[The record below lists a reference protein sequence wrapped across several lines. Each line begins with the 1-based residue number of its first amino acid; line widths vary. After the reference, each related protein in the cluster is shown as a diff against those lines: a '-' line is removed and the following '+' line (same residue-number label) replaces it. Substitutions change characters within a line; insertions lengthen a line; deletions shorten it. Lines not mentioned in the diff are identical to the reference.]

1 MENTQNADNGEA
13 QNPVEN
19 DVGIVNENKTLADN
33 LRGILFPDEQE
44 EGQSEPVEQSDE
56 VQTEDNGFESEN
68 IADDSAKA
76 EDGDDVLSQQEESN
90 QREVESSGVQK
101 RIDKLTAM
109 RKLAEEQAESL
120 KQEVEQYKAKIDEY
134 ERQNSLPPKDETNP
148 FADLMSVEQVKAEYE
163 QARNLRYQ
171 CEASPDG
178 FSIGETYFGPD
189 EVKAM
194 KVNTMKAM
202 EINLPKQLEFIKARE
217 HYEPIA
223 NEAYPWFKNKDSQ
236 EYKFAQQIMST
247 FKELKKFPDYKLF
260 IGDYIQGYIARNSK
274 SIKKTATTSRAPQ
287 MQVKPTSAPTPTS
300 RSDATTRGLESRYLK
315 SGSREDLKAAVFKFL

>member
-1 MENTQNADNGEA
+1 MENTQNADNGQA
-13 QNPVEN
+13 INPVEN
-19 DVGIVNENKTLADN
+19 DVGIVQTEKTLVDN
-33 LRGILFPDEQE
+33 LRGILFADEQE

-56 VQTEDNGFESEN
+56 VQTEDNGVESES
-68 IADDSAKA
+68 ITDDTAKA
-76 EDGDDVLSQQEESN
+76 EDGEDVLSQQEESN
-90 QREVESSGVQK
+90 QREVDSSGVQK

-109 RKLAEEQAESL
+109 RKLAEEQVETL
-120 KQEVEQYKAKIDEY
+120 KQEVEQYKTKFEEFD
-134 ERQNSLPPKDETNP
+134 RLNSLPPKDESNP
-148 FADLMSVEQVKAEYE
+148 FADLATIDQIKAEYE

-178 FSIGETYFGPD
+178 FSIGETYFGPE

-202 EINLPKQLEFIKARE
+202 EIGLPKQLEFVKARE

-223 NEAYPWFKNKDSQ
+223 NEAYPWYKNKDSQ

-260 IGDYIQGYIARNSK
+260 IGDYIRGYVARNAQSV
-274 SIKKTATTSRAPQ
+274 KKTATTARAPQ
-287 MQVKPTSAPTPTS
+287 MQVRPTSAPTPTS
-300 RSDATTRGLESRYLK
+300 RNDATTKGMESRYLK

>member
-1 MENTQNADNGEA
+1 MENTQNADNGQA
-13 QNPVEN
+13 INPVEN
-19 DVGIVNENKTLADN
+19 DVGIVQNEKTLVDN
-33 LRGILFPDEQE
+33 LRGILFADEQE

-56 VQTEDNGFESEN
+56 VQTEDNGVEGES
-68 IADDSAKA
+68 ITDDTAKA
-76 EDGDDVLSQQEESN
+76 EDGEEVLSQQEESN
-90 QREVESSGVQK
+90 QREVDSSGVQK

-109 RKLAEEQAESL
+109 RKLAEEQVETL
-120 KQEVEQYKAKIDEY
+120 KKEVEQYKSKFEEFD
-134 ERQNSLPPKDETNP
+134 RLNSLPPKDESNP
-148 FADLMSVEQVKAEYE
+148 FADLTTIEQIKAEYE

-178 FSIGETYFGPD
+178 FSIGETYFGPE

-202 EINLPKQLEFIKARE
+202 EIGLPKQLEFIKARE

-223 NEAYPWFKNKDSQ
+223 NEAYPWYKNKDSQ

-260 IGDYIQGYIARNSK
+260 IGDYIRGYVARNAQSV
-274 SIKKTATTSRAPQ
+274 KKTATTARAPQ
-287 MQVKPTSAPTPTS
+287 MQVKPTSAPTPMS
-300 RSDATTRGLESRYLK
+300 RNDATTKGMESRYLK

>member
-13 QNPVEN
+13 INPVEN
-19 DVGIVNENKTLADN
+19 DVGIVNSEKTLADN

-44 EGQSEPVEQSDE
+44 EGESEPVEQSDE
-56 VQTEDNGFESEN
+56 VQTEDNGVESES
-68 IADDSAKA
+68 ITDDTATA
-76 EDGDDVLSQQEESN
+76 EDGEEVLSQQKESE

-120 KQEVEQYKAKIDEY
+120 KQEVEQYKSKIDEF
-134 ERQNSLPPKDETNP
+134 ERVNSMPTKDAENP
-148 FADLMSVEQVKAEYE
+148 FADLSNVEQIKAEYE
-163 QARNLRYQ
+163 QARSLRYQ

-178 FSIGETYFGPD
+178 FSIGETYFGPE

-202 EINLPKQLEFIKARE
+202 EIGLPKQLEFVKARE
-217 HYEPIA
+217 HFEPIA
-223 NEAYPWFKNKDSQ
+223 NEAYPWYKNKDSQ
-236 EYKFAQQIMST
+236 EYKFAQHVMST
-247 FKELKKFPDYKLF
+247 FKDLKKFPDYKLF
-260 IGDYIQGYIARNSK
+260 VGDYVRGYIARNAQ
-274 SIKKTATTSRAPQ
+274 SIKKTATSSRAPQ
-287 MQVKPTSAPTPTS
+287 MQVKPTSAPTPTN

-315 SGSREDLKAAVFKFL
+315 SGSREDLKAAVSKFL